1 MDYTLAEYRSPEY
14 EKMGFDMIKNYL
26 VEIGESSLLFSLS
39 KNSLAKKKQHCGT
52 IRIAESRFI
61 FWICTVDASR
71 SGLLRIRNQSDLLIL
86 LDLDLHPEP
95 AYVDQARSSYVLCTQ
110 SVTVIN
116 LA

>member
-1 MDYTLAEYRSPEY
+1 VNRSLSLEKIKFYGFDMDYTLAEYRSPEY

-61 FWICTVDASR
+61 F
-71 SGLLRIRNQSDLLIL
+71 
-86 LDLDLHPEP
+86 
-95 AYVDQARSSYVLCTQ
+95 
-110 SVTVIN
+110 
-116 LA
+116 